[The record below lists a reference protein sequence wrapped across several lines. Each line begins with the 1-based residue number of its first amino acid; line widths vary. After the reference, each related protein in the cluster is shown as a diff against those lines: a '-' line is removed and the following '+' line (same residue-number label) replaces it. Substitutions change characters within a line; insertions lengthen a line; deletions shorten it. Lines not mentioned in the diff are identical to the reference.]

1 MDERIR
7 QVCLDIAQSS
17 GNISREEWKK
27 ALWRFKELKKAH
39 SQRGYEEQE
48 EKAIKELLDLTA
60 ESGGIKERVERI
72 EKILEQIQRIGYEEG
87 YLYALTVLEESTA
100 QVL

>member
-17 GNISREEWKK
+17 GNISREELKK
-27 ALWRFKELKKAH
+27 ALWIF
-39 SQRGYEEQE
+39 
-48 EKAIKELLDLTA
+48 KELLDLTA

>member
-17 GNISREEWKK
+17 GNISREELKK
-27 ALWRFKELKKAH
+27 AMWIFKELKKAH

-48 EKAIKELLDLTA
+48 EKAIKELVMRKDICMRLRYWR
-60 ESGGIKERVERI
+60 RVRHRFC
-72 EKILEQIQRIGYEEG
+72 KMF
-87 YLYALTVLEESTA
+87 
-100 QVL
+100 